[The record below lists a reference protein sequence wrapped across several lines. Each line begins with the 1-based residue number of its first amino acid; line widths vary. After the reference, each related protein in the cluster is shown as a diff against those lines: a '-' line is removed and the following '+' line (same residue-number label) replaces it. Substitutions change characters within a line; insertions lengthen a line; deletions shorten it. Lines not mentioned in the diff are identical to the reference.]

1 MPYQLEISPAAE
13 NHLRALTARQQ
24 QIVLAAIAQQLL
36 YQPTVETRNRKPMRF
51 NALAGWELRIANLR
65 VYYDVVESESLQ
77 VVLVRAIGIKDRNKV
92 FIGGEE
98 VDL

>member
-1 MPYQLEISPAAE
+1 M
-13 NHLRALTARQQ
+13 
-24 QIVLAAIAQQLL
+24 AQQLL
-36 YQPTVETRNRKPMRF
+36 YQPTTETRNRKPMRL

-65 VYYDVVESESLQ
+65 VYYDVVESDLESRQ
-77 VVLVRAIGIKDRNKV
+77 IVLVRAIGIKDRNKV